1 MFSFK
6 RETIKRDI
14 SLALILK
21 FILFFGLW
29 ALFFAHPTDERL
41 TRTALVAHYLHP

>member
-1 MFSFK
+1 MFNFK

-14 SLALILK
+14 SLALVLK

-29 ALFFAHPTDERL
+29 ALFFAHPKDERL
-41 TRTALVAHYLHP
+41 TKTDLVTHYLRG